1 MTALPA
7 EPLIADTVCVNY
19 FLKVGEFGLLQ
30 ELVGGAVRVPR
41 AVFDPDEPVDA
52 AEEAL
57 SELRRGLR
65 YFQRRVRDP
74 VLDPQARD
82 QARTVLRRFK
92 QLDDLAAAGAIT
104 VVDLTEDEL
113 RSYTRLRTDKTATDL
128 GLVGRLGPGEAACLS
143 IVAHRNWAVA
153 TDDNDAIHVA
163 AQVAPRSTIWRIRAL
178 LSAAADSGLITSVS
192 AREIHARMMKAGFW
206 DTGSL

>member
-30 ELVGGAVRVPR
+30 ELVGGSVHVPR

-65 YFQRRVRDP
+65 YFQRRVADQA
-74 VLDPQARD
+74 LDPRARER
-82 QARTVLRRFK
+82 ARTVLQRFER
-92 QLDDLAAAGAIT
+92 LDDLAGQGAIT
-104 VVDLTEDEL
+104 VVDLTPDEL
-113 RSYTRLRTDKTATDL
+113 RSYARLRTNETATDL

-143 IVAHRNWAVA
+143 IAVHRSWGVA
-153 TDDNDAIHVA
+153 TDDNDAIHAA
-163 AQVAPRSTIWRIRAL
+163 AQVAPQSTIWRIREL
-178 LSAAADSGLITSVS
+178 LSAAADSGLITDVT
-192 AREIHARMMKAGFW
+192 ARKIHTRMVEAGFW